1 MKLNCAAECLIFHNL
16 FARLV
21 DSVDDKAEKKCFC
34 RCFVIANAIARI
46 RIYAQFKGSACY
58 VALFAVRNALKS
70 FYCIP
75 WKALSVKSNFRSL
88 ESSVIAICAKRLQL
102 CRDDIFNWNFSAKNW
117 HKFDQLLIASFRNF
131 TVSICSRLAPLPL
144 NHIQLVLAQKF
155 LNSITVVTDLHQL
168 GVFLL
173 DSASVEELQHRFDVG
188 VVEASPTNT
197 FVGAATKAQA
207 RYGNALSFGK
217 KENK

>member
-58 VALFAVRNALKS
+58 VALFAVRNALKK

-88 ESSVIAICAKRLQL
+88 ESSVIAICAKRLHHVGTIFLTEISRQKTGTNLISFWLPAFEILQL
-102 CRDDIFNWNFSAKNW
+102 ASARGSP
-117 HKFDQLLIASFRNF
+117 H
-131 TVSICSRLAPLPL
+131 C
-144 NHIQLVLAQKF
+144 H
-155 LNSITVVTDLHQL
+155 SIT
-168 GVFLL
+168 F
-173 DSASVEELQHRFDVG
+173 
-188 VVEASPTNT
+188 N
-197 FVGAATKAQA
+197 
-207 RYGNALSFGK
+207 
-217 KENK
+217 